1 MRKISRRHGRAAL
14 LAGVSMLLLTGGIL
28 AMWAA
33 SLKIPDVAS
42 LSERKIEQST
52 KIYDRTGTV
61 LLDDLHESVSRTVVP
76 TEDISR
82 NIKNATVAIEDAE
95 FYQHNGIKF
104 SSIIRAVLANLLAG
118 DLLGGQGGSTITQ
131 QVVKNSILTTDKTI
145 TRKVK
150 EWVLSLKLERVLSK
164 DKILELYLNET
175 PYGGAIYGIEKA
187 AETYFGTHAR
197 DVSLAEAAYLAAMPQ
212 APTYFSP

>member
-14 LAGVSMLLLTGGIL
+14 LAGVSMLLLAGGIL

-61 LLDDLHESVSRTVVP
+61 LLDDLHQDINRTIVPIEDVSRH
-76 TEDISR
+76 
-82 NIKNATVAIEDAE
+82 IKNATVAIEDAT
-95 FYQHNGIKF
+95 FYEHSGIRPLA
-104 SSIIRAVLANLLAG
+104 ILRAILANLSAG

-131 QVVKNSILTTDKTI
+131 QVVKNSILTTDKTL

-150 EWVLSLKLERVLSK
+150 EWVLSLKLERIFSK

-175 PYGGAIYGIEKA
+175 PYGGSIYGIEKA

-197 DVSLAEAAYLAAMPQ
+197 
-212 APTYFSP
+212 